1 MNWFHHLRR
10 SEQDEIAAHLKALVA
25 KIERDLMATMQAVL
39 DDLNAFAQEVSDYI
53 AARDAADATL
63 KQQLADALAAG
74 SGVATQAQVDAAFTA
89 AEAVKAQLAPPATPP
104 TATPPTPPA
113 GTTGA
118 TGATGATG
126 P

>member
-1 MNWFHHLRR
+1 MNWFRHLHCG
-10 SEQDEIAAHLKALVA
+10 EQDTIAAKFKALVA

-53 AARDAADATL
+53 AARNAADATL

-74 SGVATQAQVDAAFTA
+74 AGVATQAQVDAAFTA
-89 AEAVKAQLAPPATPP
+89 AEAVKGQLAPPATPP

-113 GTTGA
+113 G
-118 TGATGATG
+118 ATG